1 MTNPQQP
8 MSTRWPL
15 TPSSLMIFL
24 QTGQYWHDGRPAGPG
39 DQSES
44 VDSRDNTKKMQ
55 IRVEFIQP
63 IKALAKIIL
72 CSYNINYLK
81 TVKLNIALHK
91 N

>member
-24 QTGQYWHDGRPAGPG
+24 QTDHYTRVNTDMMAGQQDPG

-44 VDSRDNTKKMQ
+44 VDSRHAGSRTIKKMQ
-55 IRVEFIQP
+55 ISLIYTTY
-63 IKALAKIIL
+63 KG
-72 CSYNINYLK
+72 
-81 TVKLNIALHK
+81 TGK
-91 N
+91 NDIV

>member
-44 VDSRDNTKKMQ
+44 VDSRDNKKNADKSW
-55 IRVEFIQP
+55 IYTTY
-63 IKALAKIIL
+63 KGTGK
-72 CSYNINYLK
+72 NYI
-81 TVKLNIALHK
+81 V
-91 N
+91 